1 MHAPDQPDNQT
12 RTIARGLA
20 ATSPRS
26 AWTVGGKDGD
36 GPASEDRVSVAGKF
50 LVLHGEKLPVRG
62 VTYGTFSPDGEG
74 GGGYPAPDEA
84 AHDLLSMR
92 ANGVNAVRTY
102 TVPPP
107 WFLDLALQHHIRVMV
122 GMAWEGHVA
131 FLNAGRGRSI
141 EGQVRQSVRACA
153 GHPAILCYSIGN
165 EVPASLVR
173 WHGTRLMERFLQ
185 RLASA
190 VKEEDPDGLVTYANY
205 PTTEYLELP
214 FLDVVSFNLFLE
226 SEKTFSA
233 YLGRLQNLAAGR
245 PLLLSEIGLDSARNG
260 RERQADVLEAQLRAA
275 SDVGCAGT
283 FVFSWTDEWH
293 RGGHDIEDWDFG
305 IVDRDRRPK
314 PALRAVRDAYA
325 ELPRWNEARWPRVS
339 VIICTYN
346 GARTLDECLDG
357 FDRLDYP
364 DYEMLVVDDGSTDNS
379 RSIAERRGHTVIGTG
394 GRGLSAARNIGL
406 AAATGE
412 IVAYIDD
419 DAWPDPHWL
428 KHLVRTFASGDYK
441 AVGGPNVPPPG
452 GTFTAACVAASPG
465 GPNHVLIS
473 DHEAEHVP
481 GCNMAFRRQQL
492 AEIGGFDETFRI
504 AGDDVDVCWR
514 IQEKGW
520 TIGFSPGAV
529 VLHRRRDSVRA
540 YLRQQYEYGKAE
552 GLLERKWPDRYNR
565 SGHVSW
571 VGRVYAPQRALSRR
585 WRIYYGRWGT
595 EAFQPAEVRTR
606 GRLASLPL
614 MPEWYLV
621 ILVLAAFAA
630 IGLLWS
636 PLLVAAVVLAASIL
650 ALICDAAVSA
660 RRATAHAIRS
670 KRRRAAGL
678 SLVFALHV
686 LQPAARLAGRIRKG
700 LAPWRRSRGPRPILP
715 ICRKGAVWSET
726 WRSPESWVALL
737 QLRLLARGVSA
748 FPGGVWD
755 RWDLEVG
762 GGLFGGVRLQVAVEE
777 HGEGRQLVR
786 WRYRPRPFRAAVAFA
801 AALLG
806 GSVVAALDGA
816 ELAAALLASWAIAA
830 AWMITAHSA
839 GAAGAARSAA
849 TSLAELDLVPTTNDR
864 RDDHVSPHPLPPPL
878 RGERTLALP
887 PVLDDVGPEDSRVV
901 RR

>member
-1 MHAPDQPDNQT
+1 MDARDQPDSQT
-12 RTIARGLA
+12 RAIAGGPGA
-20 ATSPRS
+20 GSPRPMTMG
-26 AWTVGGKDGD
+26 ADGRGG
-36 GPASEDRVSVAGKF
+36 PVSEGRVSVAGKS
-50 LVLHGEKLPVRG
+50 LVLHGEKLLVSG
-62 VTYGTFSPDGEG
+62 VTYGTFSPDGG
-74 GGGYPAPDEA
+74 GGGYPAPTQA

-107 WFLDLALQHHIRVMV
+107 WFLDLALRHDIRVMV

-131 FLNAGRGRSI
+131 FLDAGRDRAI

-165 EVPASLVR
+165 EIPASLVR
-173 WHGTRLMERFLQ
+173 WHGTHRMERFLR
-185 RLASA
+185 RLNDA

-226 SEKTFSA
+226 SEVTFSA
-233 YLGRLQNLAAGR
+233 YLGRLQNLAGGR

-260 RERQADVLEAQLRAA
+260 REKQAAVLAAQLRAA

-314 PALRAVRDAYA
+314 PALRAVREAYA
-325 ELPRWNEARWPRVS
+325 EGPCATEAHWPRVS
-339 VIICTYN
+339 VIVCTHN

-364 DYEMLVVDDGSTDNS
+364 DYEVLVVDDGSTDDS
-379 RSIAERRGHTVIGTG
+379 RAMAERRGHTLLATDR
-394 GRGLSAARNIGL
+394 RGLSAARNVGL
-406 AAATGE
+406 AAATGD

-419 DAWPDPHWL
+419 DASPDQHWL
-428 KHLVRTFASGDYK
+428 KHLVRTFASGDYA

-452 GTFTAACVAASPG
+452 GTFTADCVAASPG

-481 GCNMAFRRQQL
+481 GCNMAFRRRQL
-492 AEIGGFDETFRI
+492 VEIGGFDETFRI

-514 IQEKGW
+514 IQEQGW
-520 TIGFSPGAV
+520 RIGFSPGAV
-529 VLHRRRDSVRA
+529 VLHHRRDSVRA

-552 GLLERKWPDRYNR
+552 GLLERKWPDRYNHA
-565 SGHVSW
+565 GHLSW

-595 EAFQPAEVRTR
+595 EPFQPAEVRTR

-621 ILVLAAFAA
+621 MWGLAAFAA

-636 PLLVAAVVLAASIL
+636 PLLVAAALFTVSVL
-650 ALICDAAVSA
+650 ALIFDAALSA
-660 RRATAHAIRS
+660 RRASAHVTRAS
-670 KRRRAAGL
+670 PARAAEF

-686 LQPAARLAGRIRKG
+686 LQPAARLAGRIKKG
-700 LAPWRRSRGPRPILP
+700 LAPWRRSRGPRAILP
-715 ICRKGAVWSET
+715 VARKGAVWSEN

-737 QLRLLARGVSA
+737 QRRLLGLGASV
-748 FPGGVWD
+748 FPGGAWD
-755 RWDLEVG
+755 RWDLEVR
-762 GGLFGGVRLQVAVEE
+762 GGLFGGVRLQIAVEE
-777 HGEGRQLVR
+777 HGKGRQLVR
-786 WRYRPRPFRAAVAFA
+786 WRYRPRPLRPAVAFA

-806 GSVVAALDGA
+806 VSAAAALDGA
-816 ELAAALLASWAIAA
+816 GLAAALLAGGAGAA
-830 AWMITAHSA
+830 AWMVGAHSA
-839 GAAGAARSAA
+839 GAAGAARAAA
-849 TSLAELDLVPTTNDR
+849 TSLAELDPVPATNDLCDGR
-864 RDDHVSPHPLPPPL
+864 VSPRPLPPL
-878 RGERTLALP
+878 TGEPAVGL
-887 PVLDDVGPEDSRVV
+887 PVLEDVVTNDSRVV